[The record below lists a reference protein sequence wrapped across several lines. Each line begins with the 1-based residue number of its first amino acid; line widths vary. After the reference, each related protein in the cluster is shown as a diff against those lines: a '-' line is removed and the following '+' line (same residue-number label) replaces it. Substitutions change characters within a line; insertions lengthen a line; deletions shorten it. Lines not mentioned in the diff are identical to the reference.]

1 MSSRCWR
8 SASSASS
15 RWGRLSPR
23 SSVRS
28 RRSGDGGAGVGRSRR
43 VPVHDAPGDRRGPRR
58 ELRRRGGRADRP
70 HGSRD
75 AVVVVRLSPP
85 RARPAGR
92 VSLRRAGLARVRS
105 LGQAGRRRVSARGSG
120 PAAHGLHRCAGPE
133 GVHARRARLRWP
145 HRARDGRGASGPCAT
160 PGDLQHVDVVARAEP
175 PGGMAQSRAIGTRGP
190 APVRTARFLGERA
203 LAAGGAGRALHAGG
217 ARAVHRGAA
226 RPGCAARD
234 VDLRAR
240 AAPLQRV
247 VRPALAA
254 ARPDRRDSGPA
265 RVGDEGSCVR
275 DGVAALANGLQR
287 RAGGRV
293 GRRRARATRGARPG
307 IGRAGPGLSRGR
319 TEDRMRDLR
328 LHAGMPIKPIYGPED
343 LAGRDADKDIG
354 RPGEY
359 PYTRGIH
366 PHMYRDRLWT
376 MRQYIGFGT
385 PEETNARFKYLMA
398 HGQDALNVAFDLPT
412 QLGLDS
418 DDPRAE
424 GEVGRVGMA
433 IDTLADMEAAFDG
446 IPLDRVSVS
455 LTINGMAA
463 PITAM
468 YYAVAEQQG
477 AAPERVVTTPQND
490 ILKEFIA
497 RGTWVYP
504 VEPSLRLVADL
515 IEFSARRYPRSN
527 PVSVCGYHI
536 REAGCTTAQEMA
548 YGLAIAAA
556 YVELMLARGMA
567 IDDFAP
573 RISFNFTCWGKIFEE
588 VAKFRAGRRLYARMM
603 RERFGATNPRS
614 WMFRSLIGGGGS
626 AFTMQEPENNIVRGA
641 YIALAGALSGAQT
654 MALPTYDEA
663 YTIPSPKAQLI
674 ALRTMQICAEESGAA
689 DTADPLA
696 GSYYVEALTNEMEA
710 KILEELAAV
719 ERMGGIVEA
728 VKSGALQAEV
738 ARQAY
743 LFEQRMASGEIPK
756 VAVNCHVGDQPAEA
770 DREVELYAF
779 DARVAETQVAKLAK
793 VRRDRDDRAA
803 RAALA
808 RLTDEARGPG
818 NLMPAIME
826 AVKAYA
832 TLGEVNRAMKA
843 VFGEHEEPVT
853 W

>member
-1 MSSRCWR
+1 M
-8 SASSASS
+8 
-15 RWGRLSPR
+15 
-23 SSVRS
+23 
-28 RRSGDGGAGVGRSRR
+28 
-43 VPVHDAPGDRRGPRR
+43 
-58 ELRRRGGRADRP
+58 
-70 HGSRD
+70 RD
-75 AVVVVRLSPP
+75 V
-85 RARPAGR
+85 
-92 VSLRRAGLARVRS
+92 
-105 LGQAGRRRVSARGSG
+105 
-120 PAAHGLHRCAGPE
+120 
-133 GVHARRARLRWP
+133 
-145 HRARDGRGASGPCAT
+145 T
-160 PGDLQHVDVVARAEP
+160 
-175 PGGMAQSRAIGTRGP
+175 
-190 APVRTARFLGERA
+190 
-203 LAAGGAGRALHAGG
+203 LHAGIP
-217 ARAVHRGAA
+217 V
-226 RPGCAARD
+226 
-234 VDLRAR
+234 
-240 AAPLQRV
+240 
-247 VRPALAA
+247 
-254 ARPDRRDSGPA
+254 
-265 RVGDEGSCVR
+265 
-275 DGVAALANGLQR
+275 
-287 RAGGRV
+287 
-293 GRRRARATRGARPG
+293 
-307 IGRAGPGLSRGR
+307 
-319 TEDRMRDLR
+319 
-328 LHAGMPIKPIYGPED
+328 KPVYGPED
-343 LAGRDADKDIG
+343 LAGRDVARDVG

-385 PEETNARFKYLMA
+385 PKETNERFKYLMA

-468 YYAVAEQQG
+468 YYAVADQQG
-477 AAPERVVTTPQND
+477 AAADRVVTTPQND
-490 ILKEFIA
+490 ILKEFVA
-497 RGTWVYP
+497 RGTWIYP
-504 VEPSLRLVADL
+504 VEPSLRLVGDL

-548 YGLAIAAA
+548 YGLAIAGA
-556 YVELMLARGMA
+556 YVELMLRRGMA
-567 IDDFAP
+567 VDEFAP
-573 RISFNFTCWGKIFEE
+573 RISFNFTAWGKIFEE
-588 VAKFRAGRRLYARMM
+588 VAKFRAGRRLYARML

-743 LFEQRMASGEIPK
+743 LFEQRMVSGEIPK

-803 RAALA
+803 RRALG
-808 RLTDEARGPG
+808 RLTDEARGTG

-832 TLGEVNRAMKA
+832 TLGEINRAMKD
-843 VFGEHEEPVT
+843 VFGEHEEPVK